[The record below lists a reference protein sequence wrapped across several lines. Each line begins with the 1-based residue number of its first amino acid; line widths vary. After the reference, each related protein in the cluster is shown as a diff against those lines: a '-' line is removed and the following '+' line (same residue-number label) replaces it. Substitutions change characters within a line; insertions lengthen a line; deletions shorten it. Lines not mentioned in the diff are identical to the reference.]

1 MDQYPVLDRSV
12 PKDFRTRRVHFFI
25 LKLKEVFQEEEFPE
39 KDMNQFYLTKRRK
52 EVGAVR

>member
-1 MDQYPVLDRSV
+1 MNNTNHLLTGSPELWTSTRSWIIQYQ
-12 PKDFRTRRVHFFI
+12 KIFI
-25 LKLKEVFQEEEFPE
+25 LKLDEFPE

>member
-1 MDQYPVLDRSV
+1 MDQYPVLDHSV
-12 PKDFRTRRVHFFI
+12 PKDLRTRRVHFFI
-25 LKLKEVFQEEEFPE
+25 LKLDEFPE